1 MLNQVVLVGR
11 LKDEIEWLDEQNAI
25 LTLAV
30 SRPTKDEN
38 GEYGTDMVKVK
49 IVGQMANN
57 TAEYCHKGDIIG
69 IKGRIQSD
77 TFLLEQK
84 LNLLKEYEKELES
97 EDVIPEYEEDFYQR
111 VKMGIK
117 ETIET
122 LEKLKEKNG
131 NAIIAEKA
139 TFLSSHK
146 QEDNDE
152 E

>member
-25 LTLAV
+25 LTLAIP
-30 SRPTKDEN
+30 RPTKDEN

-49 IVGQMANN
+49 IVGRMADN

-69 IKGRIQSD
+69 IKGRVV
-77 TFLLEQK
+77 T
-84 LNLLKEYEKELES
+84 
-97 EDVIPEYEEDFYQR
+97 EDDKINIV
-111 VKMGIK
+111 
-117 ETIET
+117 
-122 LEKLKEKNG
+122 
-131 NAIIAEKA
+131 AEKA

>member
-25 LTLAV
+25 LTLTIP
-30 SRPTKDEN
+30 RPTKDEN

-49 IVGQMANN
+49 IVGQMADN
-57 TAEYCHKGDIIG
+57 TVEYCHKGDIIG
-69 IKGRIQSD
+69 IKGRVV
-77 TFLLEQK
+77 T
-84 LNLLKEYEKELES
+84 
-97 EDVIPEYEEDFYQR
+97 EDDKINIV
-111 VKMGIK
+111 
-117 ETIET
+117 
-122 LEKLKEKNG
+122 
-131 NAIIAEKA
+131 AEKA

>member
-1 MLNQVVLVGR
+1 MLNQVGLVGR

-25 LTLAV
+25 LTLAIP
-30 SRPTKDEN
+30 RPTKDEN

-49 IVGQMANN
+49 IVGQMADN

-69 IKGRIQSD
+69 IKGRVV
-77 TFLLEQK
+77 T
-84 LNLLKEYEKELES
+84 
-97 EDVIPEYEEDFYQR
+97 EDDKINIV
-111 VKMGIK
+111 
-117 ETIET
+117 
-122 LEKLKEKNG
+122 
-131 NAIIAEKA
+131 AEKA

>member
-25 LTLAV
+25 FTLAV

-38 GEYGTDMVKVK
+38 GEYGTDMVKIK

-69 IKGRIQSD
+69 IKGRVV
-77 TFLLEQK
+77 T
-84 LNLLKEYEKELES
+84 
-97 EDVIPEYEEDFYQR
+97 EDDKINIV
-111 VKMGIK
+111 
-117 ETIET
+117 
-122 LEKLKEKNG
+122 
-131 NAIIAEKA
+131 AEKA